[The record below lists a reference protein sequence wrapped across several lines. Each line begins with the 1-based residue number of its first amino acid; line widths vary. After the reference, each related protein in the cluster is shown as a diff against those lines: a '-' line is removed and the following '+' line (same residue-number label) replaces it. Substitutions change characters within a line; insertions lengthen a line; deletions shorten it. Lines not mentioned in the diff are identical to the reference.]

1 MKTELK
7 NALLERLEKKKGF
20 NMILVKDKFKLFYD
34 NEKDILTEYD
44 LSKKTNKIIE
54 MANKTK
60 EEKENYLNQF
70 CK

>member
-34 NEKDILTEYD
+34 NEKDILTEYN
-44 LSKKTNKIIE
+44 LTKKTNKIIN
-54 MANKTK
+54 MFDKTK

-70 CK
+70 YL

>member
-7 NALLERLEKKKGF
+7 NALLERLKKKKGF

-44 LSKKTNKIIE
+44 LNKKTNKIIE